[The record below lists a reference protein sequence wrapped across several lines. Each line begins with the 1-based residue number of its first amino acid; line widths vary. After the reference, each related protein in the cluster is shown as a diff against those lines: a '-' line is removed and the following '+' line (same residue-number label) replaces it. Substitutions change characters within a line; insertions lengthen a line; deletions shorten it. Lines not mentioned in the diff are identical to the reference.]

1 VEVAH
6 DLVGAS
12 IVADS
17 GSADEVRARIVEVE
31 AYLGPE
37 DPASHAFRGPTPRA
51 SIMYA
56 PAGHLYVYL
65 SYGMHHCANVVCGP
79 DGTAAAVLLRAAT
92 VTGGQAVVQTR
103 RGEAVAGERL
113 LSGPGNLCR
122 GLAIDRDDNGADL
135 CGQGRVHLEARPGE
149 APVSAGPRVGITRA
163 TDLPLRFWWTGH
175 PAVSGAPRTRKGTG
189 PQAGPRSSADLS
201 RPPGG

>member
-1 VEVAH
+1 MARE
-6 DLVGAS
+6 LVGAS
-12 IVADS
+12 IVVDA
-17 GSADEVRARIVEVE
+17 GSPQEVRARLVEVE
-31 AYLGPE
+31 AYMGQD

-51 SIMYA
+51 SIMFG

-92 VTGGQAVVQTR
+92 VTAGEALVRSR
-103 RGEAVAGERL
+103 RGPAPRPVRL

-122 GLAIDRDDNGADL
+122 GLAIGGADNGADL
-135 CGQGRVHLEARPGE
+135 CGPGRVHLEKALE
-149 APVSAGPRVGITRA
+149 PVAVSTGPRVGISRA
-163 TDLPLRFWWTGH
+163 ADLPLRFWWTGH
-175 PAVSGAPRTRKGTG
+175 PAVSGGAGHNKGTG
-189 PQAGPRSSADLS
+189 HKAGPRISADLS